1 MTGPKRGMTFVH
13 ARVIDPADYHLPAAQ
28 ARKALMRITA
38 VRRGTVYYTYASEPD
53 NTRAMAYMSLA
64 NWIANYS

>member
-1 MTGPKRGMTFVH
+1 MAEPKRGMSFAH

-38 VRRGTVYYTYASEPD
+38 VRRGAVYYTFAGEPD
-53 NTRAMAYMSLA
+53 NTRAMAYMPLA
-64 NWIANYS
+64 DWIANYS